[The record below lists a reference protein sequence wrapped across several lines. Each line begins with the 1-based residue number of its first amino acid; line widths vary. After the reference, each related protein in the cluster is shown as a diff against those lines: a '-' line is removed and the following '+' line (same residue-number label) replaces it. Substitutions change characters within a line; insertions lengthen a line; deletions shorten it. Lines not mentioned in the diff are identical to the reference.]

1 MKSAIC
7 FAMSL
12 ALCAPSAFA
21 DSTAL
26 APGKPAGVRH
36 AQSWDLDTTMIVGV
50 LALTGV
56 GLALALSANNAGG
69 PTVTTS
75 PATSTSTTTTTP

>member
-1 MKSAIC
+1 MRSAIC
-7 FAMSL
+7 LAMSL

-21 DSTAL
+21 NSTAL
-26 APGKPAGVRH
+26 APGKPAGVRQ
-36 AQSWDLDTTMIVGV
+36 AQTWDLNTTMIVGV

-56 GLALALSANNAGG
+56 GFALALSANNAGG

-75 PATSTSTTTTTP
+75 PATSTTGTSTTP